1 MIHQSHLVAHV
12 GQFLPS
18 HDHPTVLDHLARPS
32 ISLTTTLLLLFLIAI
47 ITINTRPRQR
57 DDPPATRAPPE
68 LPPPR
73 LGREGHGRPRVPRRR
88 REPEQRARE
97 VGRERRRRVAE
108 QLGEGR
114 VQAEEG
120 VQQAAQGDEV
130 GAQRGEGALGV
141 PGGVHGGLEV
151 REERERGAARAAAAV
166 AVAVAAAAV
175 GDDGGEGAGG
185 FGVVALAAL
194 GEALV
199 GVVAEGREG
208 EVVAEEPEA
217 GAGFEVGP
225 AWGGGPEFVYVGVC
239 GCAVSVSGCQVS
251 RKQPASR
258 RGWGGCTMMA
268 YPLCRYT

>member
-12 GQFLPS
+12 SQFLPS
-18 HDHPTVLDHLARPS
+18 HHHPTVLDHLARPS
-32 ISLTTTLLLLFLIAI
+32 ISLTTPFPLLFLIAI

-57 DDPPATRAPPE
+57 DDPPAPRATPE

-130 GAQRGEGALGV
+130 GAQRGEGALRV

-151 REERERGAARAAAAV
+151 REEGERGARAAAAV
-166 AVAVAAAAV
+166 AVVAAAAAV
-175 GDDGGEGAGG
+175 GDDGGESA
-185 FGVVALAAL
+185 
-194 GEALV
+194 
-199 GVVAEGREG
+199 
-208 EVVAEEPEA
+208 
-217 GAGFEVGP
+217 
-225 AWGGGPEFVYVGVC
+225 
-239 GCAVSVSGCQVS
+239 
-251 RKQPASR
+251 
-258 RGWGGCTMMA
+258 
-268 YPLCRYT
+268 